1 MKYILLLFTFFCVNS
16 TAQNY
21 NVVENELLRSGN
33 VLIKRLMTYDGDA
46 KGNPYLNEDFQKG
59 KIIFN
64 NGKEYEALI
73 RLNVSEQKFE
83 IRKDKNVQPSAIEI
97 NKSVIVEI
105 GDKKYKLHSFNLGS
119 DINTIGILEECLID
133 KNYSLY
139 FFPQKK
145 LEMEKKPQITAPTT
159 GYSKPP
165 RPEWK
170 NNSSFIVFYKD
181 KAYELPNSH
190 KKVLAL
196 KLFDDKLYKKYR
208 KSAKL
213 NLKKK
218 ESLIGL
224 LTYLN
229 SSF

>member
-1 MKYILLLFTFFCVNS
+1 
-16 TAQNY
+16 
-21 NVVENELLRSGN
+21 
-33 VLIKRLMTYDGDA
+33 
-46 KGNPYLNEDFQKG
+46 
-59 KIIFN
+59 
-64 NGKEYEALI
+64 
-73 RLNVSEQKFE
+73 
-83 IRKDKNVQPSAIEI
+83 
-97 NKSVIVEI
+97 
-105 GDKKYKLHSFNLGS
+105 
-119 DINTIGILEECLID
+119 
-133 KNYSLY
+133 
-139 FFPQKK
+139 
-145 LEMEKKPQITAPTT
+145 MEKKPQITAPAT

-181 KAYELPNSH
+181 KAYELANSH